1 MSDGEDGFMTMAN
14 VLIRCL
20 LSLILGLSGV
30 LSAHAGPMH
39 AEMSPPA
46 PAVSTEEAPC
56 HEHAA
61 PVAIE
66 KKSVPEK
73 AASHDCCKAG
83 QCTCACSAPAATPLA
98 HIASTSLKASP
109 RSLPSPFNY
118 RSHILPLPLR
128 PPIA

>member
-1 MSDGEDGFMTMAN
+1 MTMAHI
-14 VLIRCL
+14 LIRCL

-39 AEMSPPA
+39 GEMARPVPA
-46 PAVSTEEAPC
+46 ASMEEAPC

-61 PVAIE
+61 SDVVE
-66 KKSVPEK
+66 KVSVPEK

-83 QCTCACSAPAATPLA
+83 QCTCACAAPAAAPLA
-98 HIASTSLKASP
+98 PVATLSLKASP
-109 RSLPSPFNY
+109 HGLPSLLNY
-118 RSHILPLPLR
+118 RSYILPLPLR

>member
-1 MSDGEDGFMTMAN
+1 MTMAH

-30 LSAHAGPMH
+30 LSAHAGPLH
-39 AEMSPPA
+39 GEMAMPVPTASMK
-46 PAVSTEEAPC
+46 EAPC

-66 KKSVPEK
+66 KKSAPEK

-83 QCTCACSAPAATPLA
+83 QCTCACAAPAAAPLA
-98 HIASTSLKASP
+98 DAATLSLKASP
-109 RSLPSPFNY
+109 HSLPSLLNY
-118 RSHILPLPLR
+118 RSYILPLPLR

>member
-1 MSDGEDGFMTMAN
+1 MTMAH

-39 AEMSPPA
+39 GEMARPVPT
-46 PAVSTEEAPC
+46 VSMEEPPC

-98 HIASTSLKASP
+98 HIASPSLKASP
-109 RSLPSPFNY
+109 RSLPSLLNY
-118 RSHILPLPLR
+118 RSYILPLPLR